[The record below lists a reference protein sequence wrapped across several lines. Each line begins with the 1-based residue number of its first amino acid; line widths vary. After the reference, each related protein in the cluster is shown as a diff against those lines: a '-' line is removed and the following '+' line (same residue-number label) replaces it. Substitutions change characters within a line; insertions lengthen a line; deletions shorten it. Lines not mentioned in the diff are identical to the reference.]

1 MIAICETP
9 FLSNSWW
16 VQNETARIQ
25 FFGPISSYEREVP
38 FFASKILQTCTLLS
52 KTCNILALQTT
63 VSVKYFSNGR
73 NLQNLSFVINEN
85 MLLSIANDSLTL
97 PITIRFDR
105 LMARRLMSETHLSNC
120 DVLLHQELYQ
130 EYLNLDNWRKR
141 SSCLWKIWNQ
151 SDMRFPLFQHL

>member
-38 FFASKILQTCTLLS
+38 FFASKILQTCKLLS

-63 VSVKYFSNGR
+63 VSVKYFSIGR

-105 LMARRLMSETHLSNC
+105 LMARRLMSETHLRNC